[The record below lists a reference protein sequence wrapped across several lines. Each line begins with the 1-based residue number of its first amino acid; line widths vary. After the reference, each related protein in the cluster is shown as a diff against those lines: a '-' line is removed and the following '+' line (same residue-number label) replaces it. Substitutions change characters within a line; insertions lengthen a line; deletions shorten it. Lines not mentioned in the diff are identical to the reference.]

1 MDVKAEL
8 EREQAVLDLAAAR
21 LIVIR
26 AEAEAV
32 AAEVRAVGAGG
43 TRQGRLERD
52 IRVTNAARRLS
63 RLNVGNQPLVIGRI
77 DREDGQTWRVGRLS
91 IDDADREPLVVDWRA
106 AAAQPFYR
114 ATPLDNCGVV
124 RRRHYEYLKDH
135 VFRGERVGR
144 RLSGMQDELLGAEG
158 YDGSDLV
165 LVGEGALLAALG
177 RRRSGR
183 MADIVATIQREQDEV
198 IRAPLGG
205 VLVVQG
211 GPGTGKT
218 AVALHRAAYLLY
230 AHPVPLDTTGLLLVG
245 PNPLFLRYVEHVL
258 PSLGEHTVTLSTP
271 AGLVDGL
278 QATRAD
284 SSGAARVKGDL
295 RMVEVIARARAL
307 LCRPLRE
314 DLVVNNASI
323 RLVLTV
329 EASRAI
335 VTSARRRA
343 GSHAQR
349 RRLVEKLVLDALV
362 AEQSAARRRLH
373 LAGRLSAEAAAGDPV
388 ETGRLRREL
397 LGRPEVRAALGRM
410 WPALDGADVVR
421 AMWSSPAL
429 LTRAARDLLEDD
441 ELAILGAGA
450 GAGAGADGWTP
461 ADVALVDEAR
471 ALIGPPVAPESAPGP
486 GRAGPSG
493 PEAEA
498 QAELIERVM
507 SDSAPE
513 CPKCGAELSWS
524 PASRRWT
531 CGTGGCDG
539 SWRPEQVLSPE
550 QQQLF
555 ESVLAHMT
563 GGIGRGEEA
572 AALGVGADRI
582 FGHVLV
588 DEAQELS
595 PMQWRMLARR
605 CPSRSLTV
613 TGDLAQASG
622 AWAAAA
628 WADALAPALEGST
641 VPWSISELTV
651 NYRTPQEVMDLA
663 AGLLEAAGGGSPPQS
678 VRRAGV
684 EPVLIPVP
692 AGPFTGEVSTAGPSA
707 FALDT
712 AVAAA
717 RHLAGALA
725 GGRIGIIVPSPLVG
739 PIRSRLA
746 GAAGAADYIDLE
758 APIVVLDVVTSKGLE
773 FDGVVVVDPGALM
786 AEQPRGMAALYVAAT
801 RTTRALCF
809 IGGQDLPVLAGVTR
823 AEDAS
828 AYVPEALED
837 VGSAARAEGTQTR
850 GGGR

>member
-1 MDVKAEL
+1 VDARAEL
-8 EREQAVLDLAAAR
+8 EREQAVLDQAAAR
-21 LIVIR
+21 LVVIR

-32 AAEVRAVGAGG
+32 AAEVRASGAGG
-43 TRQGRLERD
+43 TQQGRLERD

-77 DREDGQTWRVGRLS
+77 DGEDGQTWRIGRLS
-91 IDDADREPLVVDWRA
+91 VDDADREPLVVDWRA
-106 AAAQPFYR
+106 EAAQPFYR
-114 ATPLDNCGVV
+114 ATPLDNYGVV

-135 VFRGERVGR
+135 VFRGEGAGR

-158 YDGSDLV
+158 HDGSDLV

-183 MADIVATIQREQDEV
+183 MADIVATIQRQQDEV
-198 IRAPLGG
+198 IRSPLGG
-205 VLVVQG
+205 TLVVQG

-258 PSLGEHTVTLSTP
+258 PSLGEHTVTLATP
-271 AGLVDGL
+271 GGLVDGVE
-278 QATRAD
+278 ATRAD
-284 SSGAARVKGDL
+284 SAGAARVKGDL
-295 RMVEVIARARAL
+295 RMVKVIARARAL

-314 DLVVNNASI
+314 DLVVDNGSI

-335 VTSARRRA
+335 VSRARRRA

-349 RRLVEKLVLDALV
+349 RRLVEKLTLDAL
-362 AEQSAARRRLH
+362 AEENSAARRRLH
-373 LAGRLSAEAAAGDPV
+373 LAGRMSAEAAAGDPV
-388 ETGRLRREL
+388 ETGRLRRQL
-397 LGRPEVRAALGRM
+397 AGRVEVRAALGRM

-429 LTRAARDLLEDD
+429 LARAARDVLAD
-441 ELAILGAGA
+441 EELVALGTG
-450 GAGAGADGWTP
+450 GEEGWTA

-471 ALIGPPVAPESAPGP
+471 ALIGPVASSLSSAPG
-486 GRAGPSG
+486 RTRPSG

-498 QAELIERVM
+498 QAELIDRVM

-513 CPKCGAELSWS
+513 CPRCGAELSWV
-524 PASRRWT
+524 PTSRRWT
-531 CGTGGCDG
+531 CGTSGCHA
-539 SWRPEQVLSPE
+539 SWRPEQVLSPY

-572 AALGVGADRI
+572 PAPTVGADRI

-605 CPSRSLTV
+605 CPSRSFTI

-622 AWAAAA
+622 AWAAAD
-628 WADALAPALEGST
+628 WADALTPALEGST
-641 VPWSISELTV
+641 VPLSICELSV

-684 EPVLIPVP
+684 EPVLIPVDD
-692 AGPFTGEVSTAGPSA
+692 ADEQLQA
-707 FALDT
+707 AL
-712 AVAAA
+712 AAA
-717 RHLAGALA
+717 RHLSGALA
-725 GGRIGIIVPSPLVG
+725 GGRIGVIAPGPLTG
-739 PIRSRLA
+739 PLRSELNTPLRSELNTDHDGA
-746 GAAGAADYIDLE
+746 GPAEDVDLE
-758 APIVVLDVVTSKGLE
+758 APIVVLDVVSSKGLE
-773 FDGVVVVDPGALM
+773 FDGVVVVDPAGLM
-786 AEQPRGMAALYVAAT
+786 DEQPRGMAALYVAVT

-809 IGGQDLPVLAGVTR
+809 IGGQDLPVLAAVMR

-828 AYVPEALED
+828 VYVPEAVEE
-837 VGSAARAEGTQTR
+837 VGSISL
-850 GGGR
+850 